1 MKQHQ
6 LTKVKRVRLAR
17 RSIAPKKGST
27 DLEYHSELS
36 RGFGGQLA
44 ASEPRNLGSAAS
56 QPRMADK
63 SSHSAGG
70 GGSCGG
76 SLGSSPS
83 STLMVP
89 LPEHPEMMMQG
100 CQIVIPR
107 SAEI

>member
-6 LTKVKRVRLAR
+6 LTKVKKVRLAR
-17 RSIAPKKGST
+17 RRIAPKKGST

-63 SSHSAGG
+63 SQ